1 MDQTDILRSA
11 QFLIERHGVA
21 EAKARAAQRALDV
34 ESAEDRAA
42 WLRILQAI
50 IDFKPSA
57 GAETPFN

>member
-1 MDQTDILRSA
+1 MDEADILRSA

-21 EAKARAAQRALDV
+21 EAKQRAAQRALDV

-50 IDFKPSA
+50 IDLSPSPK
-57 GAETPFN
+57 AETPFN